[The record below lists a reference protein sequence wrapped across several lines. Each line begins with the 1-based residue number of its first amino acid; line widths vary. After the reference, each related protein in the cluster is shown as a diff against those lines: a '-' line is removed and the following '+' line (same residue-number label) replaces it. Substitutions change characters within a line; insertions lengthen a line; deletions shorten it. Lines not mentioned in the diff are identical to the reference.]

1 MSFAV
6 EILCKSKLT
15 YMYGNIYLYAK
26 LVKTWIS
33 LSCTQKPMLQSMY
46 IIT

>member
-15 YMYGNIYLYAK
+15 YGNIYFYAK